1 MQLPASGWSSP
12 VPHPEPPSDDAA
24 AVAVMAEHV
33 PVVARVLEANDQV
46 AALQPL
52 VGHLAV
58 AGPLQGD
65 VSDNEADGWR
75 GF

>member
-1 MQLPASGWSSP
+1 
-12 VPHPEPPSDDAA
+12 
-24 AVAVMAEHV
+24 MAEHV

-65 VSDNEADGWR
+65 VSDDEADGWR